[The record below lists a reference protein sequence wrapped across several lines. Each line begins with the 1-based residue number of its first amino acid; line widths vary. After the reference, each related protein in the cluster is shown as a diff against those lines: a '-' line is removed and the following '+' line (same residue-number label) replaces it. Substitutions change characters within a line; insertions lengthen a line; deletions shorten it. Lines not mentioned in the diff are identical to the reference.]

1 MSQQSSHPEAATS
14 TAGII
19 IFAFIS
25 LFGVGV
31 AGGCIVLAPHNA
43 MFVAYAIVS
52 VIIASGAVLYLTREL
67 RQMQDAAIAHLET
80 EVDYWHR
87 EATHPPRR
95 KNVIPAD
102 VAELTAEIA
111 GMAREAGHLAARV
124 IEASASL
131 SARTSDMGEDFAE
144 VLADRD
150 KLRKRAALVDEIRK
164 VADQAEPLADAPTPS
179 AWPSRPMDFADRRPP
194 EEFAPPA
201 EREAMRALQQAIG
214 PAT

>member
-1 MSQQSSHPEAATS
+1 MSAVMSQQTGPSTAIIAIEAAVSLLATGL
-14 TAGII
+14 AGASCVMALGDIRYGAWGLVCLAGAT
-19 IFAFIS
+19 FAIW
-25 LFGVGV
+25 LL
-31 AGGCIVLAPHNA
+31 IRD
-43 MFVAYAIVS
+43 I
-52 VIIASGAVLYLTREL
+52 RK
-67 RQMQDAAIAHLET
+67 MQDAEVAHLEA
-80 EVDYWHR
+80 DLDWWAR
-87 EATHPPRR
+87 ESNRPPTRR

-111 GMAREAGHLAARV
+111 DLAREAGHLAARV

-150 KLRKRAALVDEIRK
+150 RLRKRAALVDEIRK
-164 VADQAEPLADAPTPS
+164 VADQAGPLADAPTPS
-179 AWPSRPMDFADRRPP
+179 AWPARPLDFADRRPP

-214 PAT
+214 TAT